1 VTYKQVGINLLNI
14 DLTHGPIHVSSTAA
28 FGLVTGDPRC
38 FHLSP
43 GESTIRGSGGQRD
56 GPAKSEKVYTDT
68 RLYQVPVAISN
79 NKTVGNGGI
88 NKSAAAAAS
97 PVGRACCGGSLEG
110 EIRYGRTGQR
120 VQLRSASTRKY

>member
-1 VTYKQVGINLLNI
+1 MFPSLARQEHY
-14 DLTHGPIHVSSTAA
+14 P
-28 FGLVTGDPRC
+28 GLRWATRRPCEIGKG
-38 FHLSP
+38 F
-43 GESTIRGSGGQRD
+43 
-56 GPAKSEKVYTDT
+56 TDR

-110 EIRYGRTGQR
+110 EIRYG
-120 VQLRSASTRKY
+120 

>member
-1 VTYKQVGINLLNI
+1 MFPSLARQEHY
-14 DLTHGPIHVSSTAA
+14 P
-28 FGLVTGDPRC
+28 GLRWATRRPFEIGKG
-38 FHLSP
+38 F
-43 GESTIRGSGGQRD
+43 
-56 GPAKSEKVYTDT
+56 TDR

-88 NKSAAAAAS
+88 NKSAVAAAS

-120 VQLRSASTRKY
+120 FNYAARQPGNTAGDGA